1 LAAPRMSG
9 AEIAAEVTAALREAG
24 EAVGDGPLIGTIKRK
39 PSYGP
44 DYAPVYGQDTPH
56 SFPVILGSFDERERA
71 DTAIEAT
78 DTKITASV
86 SDIVPR
92 VSDTITV
99 QGVDF
104 QVYGVDPLKPGGT
117 DLMYKI
123 WARA

>member
-1 LAAPRMSG
+1 MSG

-39 PSYGP
+39 GAQVGP
-44 DYAPVYGQDTPH
+44 DYAPIYGRDTTH
-56 SFPVILGSFDERERA
+56 TFPVVLGSFDERERA

-99 QGVDF
+99 QGVAY